1 MRIVMLN
8 AWGGRLHDRLLPYL
22 SQADPDVLCLQ
33 EVVRT
38 PGAPAAWMTYRD
50 AGVELPQ
57 RAMLLDEVRDVLPG
71 HRIFFCPAAR
81 GVLFDGG
88 DAHPSEWGLATFVRE
103 GLAVIGQVQDFAH
116 GDFSADGY
124 GEHPRSRSAHA
135 VRLFDHAAGHAVTV
149 AHLHGLRDPAAGKGD
164 TLARRAQAERLVAM
178 VEALA
183 RPGERVV
190 VCGDL
195 NVLPGSETLAILRER
210 LGLSDLVTSRGH
222 GGTRTSFYAGPAR
235 HADYML
241 VNAAVDGALLR
252 RRGRARGLGPP
263 PARDR
268 GRLIPGAAVPRGRDP
283 AHAAA
288 PQAGRCTATIGA
300 TPAAARPAPAGGWC
314 GQGR

>member
-50 AGVELPQ
+50 AGVALPQ
-57 RAMLLDEVRDVLPG
+57 RAMLFDEVRRTLPG
-71 HRIFFCPAAR
+71 HRAFFCPAAR
-81 GVLFDGG
+81 GVLFDGD
-88 DAHPSEWGLATFVRE
+88 DAHLSDWGLATFVRE
-103 GLAVIGQVQDFAH
+103 RLAVIGQIQDFAH

-124 GEHPRSRSAHA
+124 GEHPRPRSAHA
-135 VRLFDHAAGHAVTV
+135 VRLFDHGAGHPVTV
-149 AHLHGLRDPAAGKGD
+149 AHMHGLRDLAGKGD
-164 TLARRAQAERLVAM
+164 TPARRAQAERLAAM

-195 NVLPGSETLAILRER
+195 NVLPGGETLAILRER
-210 LGLSDLVTSRGH
+210 LGLIELVTSRGH
-222 GGTRTSFYAGPAR
+222 GGTRTSFYAKAVR

-241 VNAAVDGALLR
+241 VNAAV
-252 RRGRARGLGPP
+252 
-263 PARDR
+263 
-268 GRLIPGAAVPRGRDP
+268 AVRSFAVVTEPEVSD
-283 AHAAA
+283 H
-288 PQAGRCTATIGA
+288 
-300 TPAAARPAPAGGWC
+300 RPLVIEVG
-314 GQGR
+314 